1 MKEIKITRT
10 ITNRTSDAFNRYLTD
25 ISQIPMITAEREA
38 ELANLI
44 HQGGKAG
51 DKAREELVR
60 ANLRFVISVAK
71 RYEGRGMTLEDLVN
85 EGNIGLLQAADH
97 FDETRGFKFIS
108 YAVCWIRQSIMVS
121 LSKNNGAVRLPCN
134 RVILA
139 SRIRELTKQFLQEH
153 LRKPTV
159 EELADLTGE
168 SESIISSIL
177 GHMHKAASLDES
189 LAEDSDTTHADML
202 AAGDEVAPDRT
213 VDEES
218 LRTDIHMV
226 MSHVLNT
233 REQRVI
239 SMSFGLDGHQ
249 YGPEEIGSRLGL
261 TRERVRQLRERSIQK
276 IRESG
281 GMTLLARYIA

>member
-189 LAEDSDTTHADML
+189 
-202 AAGDEVAPDRT
+202 T

-218 LRTDIHMV
+218 LKTDIHMV

>member
-177 GHMHKAASLDES
+177 GHMHKAASPMS
-189 LAEDSDTTHADML
+189 
-202 AAGDEVAPDRT
+202 PWQRT
-213 VDEES
+213 ATPRTLTCWLQVTRS
-218 LRTDIHMV
+218 LRTG
-226 MSHVLNT
+226 L
-233 REQRVI
+233 
-239 SMSFGLDGHQ
+239 SM
-249 YGPEEIGSRLGL
+249 RN
-261 TRERVRQLRERSIQK
+261 RSGRTSIW
-276 IRESG
+276 
-281 GMTLLARYIA
+281 